1 MAYYHFT
8 TFYYTF
14 LLCYKNIVII
24 TPRKILS
31 LPFLYSSL
39 ASTPLPL
46 HLFLAAFFP
55 KGAFFKLFF
64 TLELVQQLCNFT
76 NEYMEATKHL
86 RLSLAKNRN
95 KLTPDEF
102 HIFIGLLIYFSIVK
116 LLRLELYW
124 STEELFHGLWARSF
138 MSKRRYKQI
147 QSFLRASNHKTEK
160 KKTNLPKSY
169 FCTSISD
176 VNV

>member
-1 MAYYHFT
+1 MSNSEENIDLNDSQT
-8 TFYYTF
+8 TRGQDQERYNEVRYLTA
-14 LLCYKNIVII
+14 
-24 TPRKILS
+24 
-31 LPFLYSSL
+31 

-46 HLFLAAFFP
+46 HPFLAAFFP

-86 RLSLAKNRN
+86 RPSLAKNWN

-116 LLRLELYW
+116 LLRLELY
-124 STEELFHGLWARSF
+124 
-138 MSKRRYKQI
+138 
-147 QSFLRASNHKTEK
+147 
-160 KKTNLPKSY
+160 
-169 FCTSISD
+169 
-176 VNV
+176 